1 MKIRIFNLLIVCLL
15 LVCQSNAASINV
27 GTHNLNANM
36 PDQIIQIDIA
46 GVDVAQGVNFNIQV
60 ADGGSEAG
68 GSILGPKITG
78 IDIVG
83 GTLGGATIF
92 TGNNVGQTNS
102 LVLPQVWEATTTT
115 GSGTVTT
122 NGVLGFV
129 KIDTTGFFDGQMFN
143 LIMSNTV
150 NNPTD
155 LAGNSVDVTDG
166 TINVIP
172 EPSSVVLVIIG
183 LLVVG
188 SCRTLISSSNS
199 VVETSRYT

>member
-1 MKIRIFNLLIVCLL
+1 MKIRIVSLLILCLL
-15 LVCQSNAASINV
+15 LVCRSNASSINV

-129 KIDTTGFFDGQMFN
+129 EIDTTGFFGGEMFD

-150 NNPTD
+150 NSPTD
-155 LAGNSVDVTDG
+155 LAGISVDVTNG

-188 SCRTLISSSNS
+188 SCRTLISSSIAL
-199 VVETSRYT
+199 